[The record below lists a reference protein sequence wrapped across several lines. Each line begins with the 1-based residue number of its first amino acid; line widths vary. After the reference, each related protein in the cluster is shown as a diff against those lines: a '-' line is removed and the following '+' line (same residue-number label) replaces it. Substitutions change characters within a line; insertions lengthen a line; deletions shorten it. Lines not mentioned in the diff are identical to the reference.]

1 MRIATLYGG
10 KEQPVKKCS
19 VIAAVAILALAS
31 SVWAQSDPFVGSW
44 KLNLSKSIYDP
55 GQPPQ
60 SLVHHYELVG
70 KDTYKNS
77 RDTVDANGNSSHTE
91 LTLAFDGKV
100 HPRANPRPTSDATMD
115 RRIDAYNLE
124 GMSMKGGKLITVFM
138 RSVSP
143 DGQTFTF
150 KTMGTNAQGQPFSRV
165 EVFDK
170 Q

>member
-1 MRIATLYGG
+1 MRIATLYRV
-10 KEQPVKKCS
+10 KEEPVKKCS
-19 VIAAVAILALAS
+19 GIAAVAILALAS
-31 SVWAQSDPFVGSW
+31 SVWAQSDPLIGTW

-55 GQPPQ
+55 GPPPR
-60 SLVHHYELVG
+60 SLVHQYESVG

-77 RDTVDANGNSSHTE
+77 RELVDANGKSSHRE
-91 LTLAFDGKV
+91 LMLVFDGKE
-100 HPRANPRPTSDATMD
+100 HHSANPSSRSDASMD

-138 RSVSP
+138 RFVSL
-143 DGQTFTF
+143 DGKTLTF
-150 KTMGTNAQGQPFSRV
+150 KTMGTDAEGKPFSRV